1 MQTEAFNP
9 FEVDSERAYV
19 VYDPRSG
26 EIFHELIVTNFKG
39 GRALSAKQ
47 EEAHALAQAKQF
59 GHGVKGLRVLSVDPK
74 RLDGRTPQRIDLKS
88 LKLVRDR
95 TQAKT
100 AARHLPGLKK
110 S

>member
-9 FEVDSERAYV
+9 FEVESERAYV

-39 GRALSAKQ
+39 GRALSSKQ
-47 EEAHALAQAKQF
+47 EEAEALAQAKQF
-59 GHGVKGLRVLSVDPK
+59 GHTAKGLRVLSVDPK
-74 RLDGRTPQRIDLKS
+74 RLDGRTPQRVDLKS
-88 LKLVRDR
+88 LKLVRER
-95 TQAKT
+95 TQEKT
-100 AARHLPGLKK
+100 AAPQPSSSKK